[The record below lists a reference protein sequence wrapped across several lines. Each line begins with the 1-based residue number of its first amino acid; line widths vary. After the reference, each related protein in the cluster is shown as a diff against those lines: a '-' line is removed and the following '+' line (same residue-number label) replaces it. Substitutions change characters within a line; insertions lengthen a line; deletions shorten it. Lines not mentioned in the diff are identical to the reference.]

1 MPNLPAD
8 ASSLRESM
16 ESFLQNPLPEKI
28 SELEEQIAIIDAEQK
43 RCMDTVKELMAR
55 EDIEKGIVFP
65 AEIHEL
71 QQRKNMLET
80 HKQYRRVRISRLKMQ
95 RGLS

>member
-1 MPNLPAD
+1 
-8 ASSLRESM
+8 M
-16 ESFLQNPLPEKI
+16 ENFLLKPLPEKI
-28 SELEEQIAIIDAEQK
+28 SELEEQIAVIDAEQK

-71 QQRKNMLET
+71 HQRKNMLET
-80 HKQYRRVRISRLKMQ
+80 HIQYRRVRVNRLRM
-95 RGLS
+95 RGAR